1 MWRNEQKEKKKKSQ
15 GLGNLISSNF
25 SFLNDDDNPLFVAL
39 YTFSDLGFQPLESLS
54 PSLDSLVRFCPLREF
69 ISLVR

>member
-25 SFLNDDDNPLFVAL
+25 SFLNDDDNPLFVVL
-39 YTFSDLGFQPLESLS
+39 STFSDLGFQPLA
-54 PSLDSLVRFCPLREF
+54 
-69 ISLVR
+69 